1 MFKID
6 NKLKNLSN
14 SGKAEVLIPRSL
26 FLIEDFDDLDID
38 IEDLCSISIT
48 WENGFVSELK
58 PLKNKGKKAT
68 NILFPRFVETHSH
81 FDKSFTWRD
90 YPNLEST
97 YEGALSVNLEEH
109 KTRTIDKVIQRV
121 EKSSKLA
128 INNGYRAIRSHI
140 DTYKNQSMDIWLEL
154 FKLQKKFSSELTLQF
169 VALAPL
175 EFWGTSNGEELAKI
189 FSVHGGILGGVIVPP
204 FNKKDT
210 SKYLSKMLLLASK
223 YKLEID
229 LHIDESIIEP
239 GAGIK
244 VLLETIE
251 NLKINSIP
259 ITCSH
264 LSSLISLSHKEIL
277 NLGEKMAEKN
287 IRVIALP
294 LTNFWLL
301 NRDTQ
306 TTPLKRLVA
315 PIKQL
320 QKSHVDVSLGSDNVQ
335 DPWYPLG
342 NFDPF
347 YMLSCAIPML
357 QLNPWERM
365 TLSSIFLAPSRLL
378 NLKWD
383 GLIKKGCPADF
394 VILDAQRWAD
404 VFSSSLKRK
413 VFIKGDLYC

>member
-1 MFKID
+1 LD
-6 NKLKNLSN
+6 N
-14 SGKAEVLIPRSL
+14 SGTAEVLIPRSL
-26 FLIEDFDDLDID
+26 CLIEDID
-38 IEDLCSISIT
+38 NLIIDVEDLCSVSIS
-48 WENGFVSELK
+48 WEDGVVSELK
-58 PLKNKGKKAT
+58 PLKDKITKPKK
-68 NILFPRFVETHSH
+68 ILFPRFVETHSH
-81 FDKSFTWRD
+81 FDKSFTWANF
-90 YPNLEST
+90 PNLESN
-97 YEGALSVNLEEH
+97 YEGALSVNLKEH
-109 KTRTIDKVIQRV
+109 KTRTTDKVLERV
-121 EKSSKLA
+121 EKSLKLA
-128 INNGYRAIRSHI
+128 IQNGYRAIRSHI
-140 DTYKNQSMDIWLEL
+140 DTYKNQPIDIWIEL

-175 EFWGTSNGEELAKI
+175 EFWDTSNGEELAKL
-189 FSVHGGILGGVIVPP
+189 FSFYGVILGGVVVPP
-204 FNKKDT
+204 FNKKNT
-210 SKYLSKMLLLASK
+210 SKFLAKMLLLASK
-223 YKLEID
+223 YELEID
-229 LHIDESIIEP
+229 LHIDESSIEP

-251 NLKINSIP
+251 NLNIHSMP

-264 LSSLISLSHKEIL
+264 LSSLIYLTNREIIK
-277 NLGEKMAEKN
+277 LGEKMAEKN
-287 IRVIALP
+287 IKVIALP

-301 NRDTQ
+301 NRSNKITS
-306 TTPLKRLVA
+306 LKRPVA

-335 DPWYPLG
+335 DPWYPFG

-347 YMLSCAIPML
+347 YTLSCSMPML

-404 VFSSSLKRK
+404 VFSSTLKRK

>member
-1 MFKID
+1 MR
-6 NKLKNLSN
+6 N
-14 SGKAEVLIPRSL
+14 SGTAEVLIPRSL
-26 FLIEDFDDLDID
+26 CLIEDID
-38 IEDLCSISIT
+38 NLIIDVEDLCAVSIS
-48 WENGFVSELK
+48 WEDGFVSELK
-58 PLKNKGKKAT
+58 PLKNKFTKPK

-90 YPNLEST
+90 FPNLESN
-97 YEGALSVNLEEH
+97 YGGALSVNLEEH
-109 KTRTIDKVIQRV
+109 KTRTTDMVLERV
-121 EKSSKLA
+121 EKSLKLA
-128 INNGYRAIRSHI
+128 IQNGYRAIRSHI
-140 DTYKNQSMDIWLEL
+140 DTYKSQPIDIWIEL

-175 EFWGTSNGEELAKI
+175 EFWDTDNGEELAKI
-189 FSVHGGILGGVIVPP
+189 FSSSGGILGGVVVPP
-204 FNKKDT
+204 FNKKNT
-210 SKYLSKMLLLASK
+210 RKFLGKMLLLASK

-251 NLKINSIP
+251 NLKINRIP

-264 LSSLISLSHKEIL
+264 LSSLMSLSHREIL

-287 IRVIALP
+287 IKVIALP

-301 NRDTQ
+301 NRSNK
-306 TTPLKRLVA
+306 TTSLKRPVA

-320 QKSHVDVSLGSDNVQ
+320 QKSYVDVSLGSDNVQ
-335 DPWYPLG
+335 DPWYPFG

-347 YMLSCAIPML
+347 YMLSCSIPML

-394 VILDAQRWAD
+394 VIIDAQRWAD
-404 VFSSSLKRK
+404 VFSSSLNRK

>member
-1 MFKID
+1 M
-6 NKLKNLSN
+6 SN
-14 SGKAEVLIPRSL
+14 FGTAEVLIPRSL
-26 FLIEDFDDLDID
+26 CLIEDFHNLIID
-38 IEDLCSISIT
+38 VEDLCSVSIS
-48 WENGFVSELK
+48 WEDGFVSELK
-58 PLKNKGKKAT
+58 PLQNKVTKPK

-81 FDKSFTWRD
+81 FDKSFTWAD
-90 YPNLEST
+90 FPNLESN
-97 YEGALSVNLEEH
+97 YGGALSVNLKEQ
-109 KTRTIDKVIQRV
+109 KTRTTDEVLERV
-121 EKSSKLA
+121 EKSLKLA
-128 INNGYRAIRSHI
+128 IKNGYRAIRSHI
-140 DTYKNQSMDIWLEL
+140 DTYKSQSTDIWIEL
-154 FKLQKKFSSELTLQF
+154 FKLQKTFSSELTLQF

-175 EFWGTSNGEELAKI
+175 EFWDTSNGEELAKT
-189 FSVHGGILGGVIVPP
+189 FSSHGGILGSVIVPP

-210 SKYLSKMLLLASK
+210 SEFLSKMLLLASK

-264 LSSLISLSHKEIL
+264 LSSLISLSHSEIL

-287 IRVIALP
+287 IKVIALP

-301 NRDTQ
+301 NRRNKITS
-306 TTPLKRLVA
+306 LKRPVA
-315 PIKQL
+315 PIKEL
-320 QKSHVDVSLGSDNVQ
+320 QNSHVDVSIGSDNVQ
-335 DPWYPLG
+335 DPWYPFG

-347 YMLSCAIPML
+347 YMLSCSIPML

-404 VFSSSLKRK
+404 VFSSTLKRK
-413 VFIKGDLYC
+413 VFIKGDLHC

>member
-1 MFKID
+1 M
-6 NKLKNLSN
+6 SN
-14 SGKAEVLIPRSL
+14 SGTAEVLIPRSL
-26 FLIEDFDDLDID
+26 CLIEDID
-38 IEDLCSISIT
+38 NLIIDVEDLCSVSIS
-48 WENGFVSELK
+48 WEDGFVSELK
-58 PLKNKGKKAT
+58 PLKNKITKPK

-81 FDKSFTWRD
+81 FDKSFTWAD
-90 YPNLEST
+90 FPNLESN
-97 YEGALSVNLEEH
+97 YGGALSVNLEEH
-109 KTRTIDKVIQRV
+109 KTRTTDKVLERV
-121 EKSSKLA
+121 EKS
-128 INNGYRAIRSHI
+128 
-140 DTYKNQSMDIWLEL
+140 
-154 FKLQKKFSSELTLQF
+154 
-169 VALAPL
+169 
-175 EFWGTSNGEELAKI
+175 
-189 FSVHGGILGGVIVPP
+189 
-204 FNKKDT
+204 
-210 SKYLSKMLLLASK
+210 SK

-264 LSSLISLSHKEIL
+264 LSSLISLSNREIL

-287 IRVIALP
+287 IKVIALP

-301 NRDTQ
+301 NRSNK
-306 TTPLKRLVA
+306 TTSLKRPVA

-335 DPWYPLG
+335 DPWYPFG

-347 YMLSCAIPML
+347 YMLSCSIPML

-404 VFSSSLKRK
+404 VFSSNLKRK
-413 VFIKGDLYC
+413 VFINGDLYC

>member
-1 MFKID
+1 
-6 NKLKNLSN
+6 
-14 SGKAEVLIPRSL
+14 
-26 FLIEDFDDLDID
+26 
-38 IEDLCSISIT
+38 
-48 WENGFVSELK
+48 
-58 PLKNKGKKAT
+58 
-68 NILFPRFVETHSH
+68 
-81 FDKSFTWRD
+81 
-90 YPNLEST
+90 
-97 YEGALSVNLEEH
+97 
-109 KTRTIDKVIQRV
+109 
-121 EKSSKLA
+121 
-128 INNGYRAIRSHI
+128 
-140 DTYKNQSMDIWLEL
+140 
-154 FKLQKKFSSELTLQF
+154 LTLQF

-175 EFWGTSNGEELAKI
+175 EFWDTTDGEDLAKI
-189 FSVHGGILGGVIVPP
+189 FSSNGGILGGVVVPP
-204 FNKKDT
+204 FNKKNT
-210 SKYLSKMLLLASK
+210 NKFLAKMLFLASK

-264 LSSLISLSHKEIL
+264 LSSLISLSNRDIL
-277 NLGEKMAEKN
+277 NLGEKMAKKN
-287 IRVIALP
+287 IKVIALP

-301 NRDTQ
+301 NRSNK
-306 TTPLKRLVA
+306 TTSLKRPVA

-335 DPWYPLG
+335 DPWYPFG

-347 YMLSCAIPML
+347 YMLSCSIPML

-383 GLIKKGCPADF
+383 GLIQKGCPADF

-404 VFSSSLKRK
+404 VFSTSLKRK
-413 VFIKGDLYC
+413 VYIKGDLYC

>member
-1 MFKID
+1 
-6 NKLKNLSN
+6 
-14 SGKAEVLIPRSL
+14 
-26 FLIEDFDDLDID
+26 
-38 IEDLCSISIT
+38 
-48 WENGFVSELK
+48 
-58 PLKNKGKKAT
+58 
-68 NILFPRFVETHSH
+68 
-81 FDKSFTWRD
+81 
-90 YPNLEST
+90 
-97 YEGALSVNLEEH
+97 
-109 KTRTIDKVIQRV
+109 
-121 EKSSKLA
+121 
-128 INNGYRAIRSHI
+128 
-140 DTYKNQSMDIWLEL
+140 
-154 FKLQKKFSSELTLQF
+154 LTLQF

-175 EFWGTSNGEELAKI
+175 EFWDTSKGEELAKI
-189 FSVHGGILGGVIVPP
+189 FSSYGGILGGVIVPP

-210 SKYLSKMLLLASK
+210 SKFLEKMLLLASK

-251 NLKINSIP
+251 NSKINSIP

-264 LSSLISLSHKEIL
+264 LSSLISLSHREIL

-287 IRVIALP
+287 IKVIALP

-301 NRDTQ
+301 NRSNK
-306 TTPLKRLVA
+306 TTSLKRPVA

-320 QKSHVDVSLGSDNVQ
+320 QKSHVDVSLGSDNIQ
-335 DPWYPLG
+335 DPWYPFG

-347 YMLSCAIPML
+347 YTLSCSMPML
-357 QLNPWERM
+357 QLNPWDRM

-383 GLIKKGCPADF
+383 GVIKKGCPADF

-404 VFSSSLKRK
+404 VFSSNLKRK
-413 VFIKGDLYC
+413 VFINGDLYC

>member
-1 MFKID
+1 M
-6 NKLKNLSN
+6 SN
-14 SGKAEVLIPRSL
+14 SGTAEVLIPRSL
-26 FLIEDFDDLDID
+26 CLIEDID
-38 IEDLCSISIT
+38 NLIIDVEDLCSVSIS
-48 WENGFVSELK
+48 WEDGFVSELK
-58 PLKNKGKKAT
+58 PLKNKVTKPK

-81 FDKSFTWRD
+81 FDKSFTWAD
-90 YPNLEST
+90 FPNLASN
-97 YEGALSVNLEEH
+97 YGGALSDNLKEH
-109 KTRTIDKVIQRV
+109 KTRTTDKVLKRA
-121 EKSSKLA
+121 EKSLRLA
-128 INNGYRAIRSHI
+128 IRNGYRAIRSHI
-140 DTYKNQSMDIWLEL
+140 DTYKSQSIDIWIEL

-175 EFWGTSNGEELAKI
+175 EFWDTSNGEELAKI
-189 FSVHGGILGGVIVPP
+189 FSSYGGILGGVIVPP

-210 SKYLSKMLLLASK
+210 IKFLTKMLLLASK

-251 NLKINSIP
+251 NLKIRTP

-264 LSSLISLSHKEIL
+264 LSSLISLKDSEIL
-277 NLGEKMAEKN
+277 HLGNKMAEKN
-287 IRVIALP
+287 IKVIALP

-301 NRDTQ
+301 NRNNK
-306 TTPLKRLVA
+306 TTSFQRPVA

-320 QKSHVDVSLGSDNVQ
+320 QKSHVDVSIGSDNIQ
-335 DPWYPLG
+335 DPWYPFG

-347 YMLSCAIPML
+347 YMMSCSIPML
-357 QLNPWERM
+357 QLNPWERK
-365 TLSSIFLAPSRLL
+365 TLSSIFFAPSRLL

-404 VFSSSLKRK
+404 VFSSNLKRK

>member
-1 MFKID
+1 
-6 NKLKNLSN
+6 LSN
-14 SGKAEVLIPRSL
+14 SGTAEVLIPRSL
-26 FLIEDFDDLDID
+26 CLIEDID
-38 IEDLCSISIT
+38 NLVIDVEDLCSVSIS
-48 WENGFVSELK
+48 WEDGFVSDLK
-58 PLKNKGKKAT
+58 PLKNKVTKPK
-68 NILFPRFVETHSH
+68 NILFPRFVETHAH
-81 FDKSFTWRD
+81 FDKSFTWLD
-90 YPNLEST
+90 FPNLESN
-97 YEGALSVNLEEH
+97 YEGALSINLEEH
-109 KTRTIDKVIQRV
+109 KTRTTYKVLERV
-121 EKSSKLA
+121 EKSLKLA
-128 INNGYRAIRSHI
+128 IKNGYRAIRSHI
-140 DTYKNQSMDIWLEL
+140 DTYKSQSIDIWYEL
-154 FKLQKKFSSELTLQF
+154 FKLQNKFSSELKLQF

-175 EFWGTSNGEELAKI
+175 EFWDTSNGEELAQI
-189 FSVHGGILGGVIVPP
+189 FSSHGGILGGVIVPP

-210 SKYLSKMLLLASK
+210 SKLLAKMLLLASK

-251 NLKINSIP
+251 NLKINNIP

-264 LSSLISLSHKEIL
+264 LSSLIYLSHREIL

-287 IRVIALP
+287 IKVIALP

-301 NRDTQ
+301 NRDKK
-306 TTPLKRLVA
+306 TTSLKRPVA

-335 DPWYPLG
+335 DPWYPFG

-347 YMLSCAIPML
+347 YTLSCSIPML
-357 QLNPWERM
+357 HLNPWERM

-378 NLKWD
+378 ILKWD
-383 GLIKKGCPADF
+383 GLIKMGCPADF

-404 VFSSSLKRK
+404 VFSSTLKRK

>member
-1 MFKID
+1 M
-6 NKLKNLSN
+6 SN
-14 SGKAEVLIPRSL
+14 SGTAEVLIPRSL
-26 FLIEDFDDLDID
+26 FLIEDID
-38 IEDLCSISIT
+38 NLIIDVEDLCSVSIS
-48 WENGFVSELK
+48 WEDGFVSELK
-58 PLKNKGKKAT
+58 PSKNKVTKPK

-81 FDKSFTWRD
+81 FDKSFIWAD
-90 YPNLEST
+90 FPNLESN
-97 YEGALSVNLEEH
+97 YGGALSVNLEEH
-109 KTRTIDKVIQRV
+109 KTRTTDKVLERV
-121 EKSSKLA
+121 EKSLKLA
-128 INNGYRAIRSHI
+128 IENGYRAIRSHI
-140 DTYKNQSMDIWLEL
+140 DTYKSQSMDIWIEL
-154 FKLQKKFSSELTLQF
+154 FNLQKKFSSKLTLQF

-175 EFWGTSNGEELAKI
+175 EFWDTANGEDLAKI
-189 FSVHGGILGGVIVPP
+189 FSSNGGILGSVIVPP

-210 SKYLSKMLLLASK
+210 SKFLSKMLLLANK
-223 YKLEID
+223 YKLEVD

-244 VLLETIE
+244 ILLRTIE

-277 NLGEKMAEKN
+277 NLGKKMAKKN

-294 LTNFWLL
+294 LANFWLL
-301 NRDTQ
+301 NRENKP
-306 TTPLKRLVA
+306 TPLKRPVA

-335 DPWYPLG
+335 DPWYPFG

-347 YMLSCAIPML
+347 YMLSCSIPML

-394 VILDAQRWAD
+394 VILEAQSWAD

-413 VFIKGDLYC
+413 VFIKGDLHL

>member
-1 MFKID
+1 
-6 NKLKNLSN
+6 LAN

-26 FLIEDFDDLDID
+26 CLIEDFDNLNID
-38 IEDLCSISIT
+38 VEDFCSVSIT

-58 PLKNKGKKAT
+58 PLNNKDKKPKK
-68 NILFPRFVETHSH
+68 ILFPRFVETHSH
-81 FDKSFTWRD
+81 FDKSFTWED
-90 YPNLEST
+90 FPNLESN
-97 YEGALSVNLEEH
+97 YSGALSVNLEEH
-109 KTRTIDKVIQRV
+109 KTRTTDKVLERV
-121 EKSSKLA
+121 EKSLKLA
-128 INNGYRAIRSHI
+128 IQNGYRAIRSHI
-140 DTYKNQSMDIWLEL
+140 DTYKSQSIDIWIEL
-154 FKLQKKFSSELTLQF
+154 FKLQKKFSSELTLQY

-175 EFWGTSNGEELAKI
+175 GFWDTIDGEDLAKI
-189 FSVHGGILGGVIVPP
+189 FSSNGGILGGVVVPP

-210 SKYLSKMLLLASK
+210 SKFLAKMLLLSSK

-239 GAGIK
+239 GAGLK

-264 LSSLISLSHKEIL
+264 LSSLISLSHSENL

-287 IRVIALP
+287 IKVIALP

-301 NRDTQ
+301 NRRNK
-306 TTPLKRLVA
+306 TTSLKRPVA

-320 QKSHVDVSLGSDNVQ
+320 QKAHVDVSLGSDYVQ
-335 DPWYPLG
+335 APWYPFG

-347 YMLSCAIPML
+347 YTLSCSIPML

-378 NLKWD
+378 NLEWD

-413 VFIKGDLYC
+413 VFIKGDLHC

>member
-1 MFKID
+1 M
-6 NKLKNLSN
+6 SN

-26 FLIEDFDDLDID
+26 CLIEDYNNLNID
-38 IEDLCSISIT
+38 VEDLCSASIN

-58 PLKNKGKKAT
+58 PLKNKDKKPKK
-68 NILFPRFVETHSH
+68 ILFPRFVESHAH
-81 FDKSFTWRD
+81 FDKSFTWTGF
-90 YPNLEST
+90 PNLESN
-97 YEGALSVNLEEH
+97 YEGALAANLKEH
-109 KTRTIDKVIQRV
+109 RTRTPYKVIERV
-121 EKSSKLA
+121 EKSLKLA
-128 INNGYRAIRSHI
+128 IKNGYRAIRSHI
-140 DTYKNQSMDIWLEL
+140 DTYKSQSIDIWIEL
-154 FKLQKKFSSELTLQF
+154 FKLQKRFSSELTLQF

-175 EFWGTSNGEELAKI
+175 EFWDTSNGEELAKTL
-189 FSVHGGILGGVIVPP
+189 SLNGGILGGVVVPP
-204 FNKKDT
+204 FKKQDT
-210 SKYLSKMLLLASK
+210 RKFLARMLILASK

-244 VLLETIE
+244 ILLETIDH
-251 NLKINSIP
+251 LKISIP

-264 LSSLISLSHKEIL
+264 LSSLISLKESEIL
-277 NLGEKMAEKN
+277 FFGKKMAEKN

-301 NRDTQ
+301 NRNIK
-306 TTPLKRLVA
+306 TTSLMRPVA

-320 QKSHVDVSLGSDNVQ
+320 QKSHVDVSIGSDNVQ
-335 DPWYPLG
+335 DPWYPFG

-347 YMLSCAIPML
+347 YMMSCSIPML

-383 GLIKKGCPADF
+383 GLIKEGCPADF
-394 VILDAQRWAD
+394 VILDAQRWSD
-404 VFSSSLKRK
+404 VFSSTLKRK
-413 VFIKGDLYC
+413 VFIKGELHC

>member
-1 MFKID
+1 
-6 NKLKNLSN
+6 LSN
-14 SGKAEVLIPRSL
+14 SGTAEVLIPRSL
-26 FLIEDFDDLDID
+26 CLIEDVNNLITNV
-38 IEDLCSISIT
+38 EDLCSVSIS
-48 WENGFVSELK
+48 WEDGVVSDLK
-58 PLKNKGKKAT
+58 PLKNKVTKPK

-81 FDKSFTWRD
+81 FDKSFTWTD
-90 YPNLEST
+90 FPNLESN
-97 YEGALSVNLEEH
+97 YEGALSENLEEH
-109 KTRTIDKVIQRV
+109 KTRTTDKVLERV
-121 EKSSKLA
+121 EKSLRLA
-128 INNGYRAIRSHI
+128 IKNGYRAIRSHI
-140 DTYKNQSMDIWLEL
+140 DTYKNQSIDIWIEL
-154 FKLQKKFSSELTLQF
+154 FKLQKKFSSELILQF

-175 EFWGTSNGEELAKI
+175 EFWDTNKGEELAKI
-189 FSVHGGILGGVIVPP
+189 FSSRGGIIGGVIVPP
-204 FNKKDT
+204 FNKKYII
-210 SKYLSKMLLLASK
+210 KLLSKILLLASK

-239 GAGIK
+239 GAGIR
-244 VLLETIE
+244 VLLEVIE

-264 LSSLISLSHKEIL
+264 LSSLISLSHSEIL

-287 IRVIALP
+287 IKVIALP

-301 NRDTQ
+301 NRDNKNTS
-306 TTPLKRLVA
+306 LKRPVA

-335 DPWYPLG
+335 DPWYPFG

-347 YMLSCAIPML
+347 YMLSCSIPML
-357 QLNPWERM
+357 QLSPWERM

-394 VILDAQRWAD
+394 IILDAQKWAD
-404 VFSSSLKRK
+404 VFSSNLQRK
-413 VFIKGDLYC
+413 VFIKGKLHS